1 VQELLEREIQERCTA
16 IEVPVHELNA
26 DFCLL
31 ISAFLAAAIAFFCC
45 LVDLVL
51 V

>member
-1 VQELLEREIQERCTA
+1 MQELLEREIQERCTA
-16 IEVPVHELNA
+16 IEVPVHEVSA

-31 ISAFLAAAIAFFCC
+31 ISVLAAAIAFFCC